1 MFSKPTNYLLMHKRI
16 IHHIAFWIAYV
27 LFKAYLN
34 FESLAYNQPKA
45 NVFYLFFLAIGIQA
59 SYLIVKIPLV
69 YTIFYITE
77 QFLSKKWSILR
88 SLVSTILVF
97 ILAIPV
103 FLFITNIA
111 QKYIL
116 KHTSMTD
123 ASYYTLASI
132 FYAFFLLC
140 FMCGVALAI
149 KLIRQSLRAK
159 EIEQEMTR
167 KRLETELKFLKA
179 QTNPH
184 FLFNT
189 LNNIY
194 GLARKKSDD
203 TAEVVMK
210 LSKLLRF
217 MLYETNKPYIPIE
230 DELRVMEDYIE
241 LEKIRYNQRLKI
253 DFTTL
258 IDNHH
263 EPIAPLILLPF
274 VENAFKHGAGE
285 TINESYIS
293 IKIQLQ
299 KGNLYF
305 SVENSKSEDNQSD
318 ITEKIGLSNVRRQL
332 ELMYPEHIL
341 LIENHAS
348 TFKIVLELNL
358 NTHAKI

>member
-1 MFSKPTNYLLMHKRI
+1 MQKRI

-34 FESLAYNQPKA
+34 FESLAYNQPKE
-45 NVFYLFFLAIGIQA
+45 NVFYLFFLAVGIQ
-59 SYLIVKIPLV
+59 SIYMIVKIPLV
-69 YTIFYITE
+69 YTVFYITD
-77 QFLSKKWSILR
+77 QFLSKKWSIFK
-88 SLVSTILVF
+88 SFISTLLAF
-97 ILAIPV
+97 TLAIAV
-103 FLFITNIA
+103 FLFLTKIA

-116 KHTSMTD
+116 KHTMSSE
-123 ASYYTLASI
+123 SYYSLASI

-149 KLIRQSLRAK
+149 KLIRQNLRAK
-159 EIEQEMTR
+159 EVEQEMTK
-167 KRLETELKFLKA
+167 KRLETELRFLKA

-253 DFTTL
+253 EFSTT
-258 IDNHH
+258 IDNQH

-293 IKIQLQ
+293 IKVQLQ

-305 SVENSKSEDNQSD
+305 SVENSKSEDNQSE

-332 ELMYPEHIL
+332 ELMYPEHRL
-341 LIENHAS
+341 TIENHTS
-348 TFKIVLELNL
+348 TFTIVLELNL
-358 NTHAKI
+358 NSHAKI

>member
-1 MFSKPTNYLLMHKRI
+1 MQKRI

-34 FESLAYNQPKA
+34 FESLAYNKPKE
-45 NVFYLFFLAIGIQA
+45 NVFYLFFLAIGIQ
-59 SYLIVKIPLV
+59 STYLIVKIPLV
-69 YTIFYITE
+69 YTIFHITD
-77 QFLSKKWSILR
+77 QFLSKKWSIIK

-97 ILAIPV
+97 VLAIPV
-103 FLFITNIA
+103 FLFITHIA

-140 FMCGVALAI
+140 FLCGVALAI
-149 KLIRQSLRAK
+149 KLIRQNLLAK
-159 EIEQEMTR
+159 EIEQELTK
-167 KRLETELKFLKA
+167 KRLETELRFLKA

-217 MLYETNKPYIPIE
+217 MLYETNKPYIAIE
-230 DELRVMEDYIE
+230 EELRVMEDYIE

-253 DFTTL
+253 DFIKF
-258 IDNHH
+258 IDNQH
-263 EPIAPLILLPF
+263 EPIGPLILLPF
-274 VENAFKHGAGE
+274 IENAFKHGAGE
-285 TINESYIS
+285 TINESYIT

-299 KGNLYF
+299 KGHLHF
-305 SVENSKSEDNQSD
+305 SVENSKSEDNQSE

-332 ELMYPEHIL
+332 ELMYPEHQL
-341 LIENHAS
+341 TIENHVS

-358 NTHAKI
+358 NSHAKI

>member
-1 MFSKPTNYLLMHKRI
+1 MLLKPDNSLLMQKRI

-34 FESLAYNQPKA
+34 FESLAYNQPKE
-45 NVFYLFFLAIGIQA
+45 NVFYLFFLAIGVQSI
-59 SYLIVKIPLV
+59 YLIVKIPLV
-69 YTIFYITE
+69 YSVLYITE
-77 QFLSKKWSILR
+77 QFLSKKWSILK
-88 SLVSTILVF
+88 SFAGAFFVF
-97 ILAIPV
+97 ALAITV
-103 FLFITNIA
+103 FLFLTKIA
-111 QKYIL
+111 QKNIL
-116 KHTSMTD
+116 KHSMSSE
-123 ASYYTLASI
+123 SYYSVASI

-159 EIEQEMTR
+159 EAEQEMTK
-167 KRLETELKFLKA
+167 KRLETELRFLKA

-230 DELRVMEDYIE
+230 EELRVMEDYIE

-253 DFTTL
+253 DFTKD
-258 IDNHH
+258 IDRQH

-285 TINESYIS
+285 TIHESYIN
-293 IKIQLQ
+293 IKVQLQ
-299 KGNLYF
+299 KGNLSF
-305 SVENSKSEDNQSD
+305 SVENSKSEDNQSE

-332 ELMYPEHIL
+332 ELMYPEHRL
-341 LIENHAS
+341 SIENQS
-348 TFKIVLELNL
+348 SNFRIVLELNL
-358 NTHAKI
+358 NSHAEI

>member
-1 MFSKPTNYLLMHKRI
+1 MQKRI
-16 IHHIAFWIAYV
+16 LYHIAFWIAYV

-34 FESLAYNQPKA
+34 FESLAYNQPRE
-45 NVFYLFFLAIGIQA
+45 NIFYLFILAIGIQ
-59 SYLIVKIPLV
+59 SMYLIIKIPLV
-69 YTIFYITE
+69 YTVFYITD
-77 QFLSKKWSILR
+77 QFLTKKWNVLR
-88 SLVSTILVF
+88 SLTTTILAF
-97 ILAIPV
+97 SIAIKI
-103 FLFITNIA
+103 FLVLTKIA

-116 KHTSMTD
+116 KHSM
-123 ASYYTLASI
+123 SNESFYSLASI

-159 EIEQEMTR
+159 EAEQEMAK
-167 KRLETELKFLKA
+167 KRLETELRFLKA

-217 MLYETNKPYIPIE
+217 MLYETNKPYISIE

-253 DFTTL
+253 DFMKT
-258 IDNHH
+258 IDNQH

-285 TINESYIS
+285 TINESFIS
-293 IKIQLQ
+293 IIIQLQ
-299 KGNLYF
+299 QGNLYF
-305 SVENSKSEDNQSD
+305 SVENSKSEDNASV
-318 ITEKIGLSNVRRQL
+318 IIEKIGLSNVRRQL
-332 ELMYPEHIL
+332 ELMYPEHRL
-341 LIENHAS
+341 SIENHDS

-358 NTHAKI
+358 SNHAKI

>member
-1 MFSKPTNYLLMHKRI
+1 MQKRI
-16 IHHIAFWIAYV
+16 IYHIAFWIAYV

-34 FESLAYNQPKA
+34 FESLTYNQPKE
-45 NVFYLFFLAIGIQA
+45 NIFYLFFLAVGIQ
-59 SYLIVKIPLV
+59 SMYLIVKIPLV
-69 YTIFYITE
+69 YTVFYITDK
-77 QFLSKKWSILR
+77 FLTKKWNVLR
-88 SLVSTILVF
+88 SLATTILVF
-97 ILAIPV
+97 SIAIKV
-103 FLFITNIA
+103 FLVLTKIA

-116 KHTSMTD
+116 KHSM
-123 ASYYTLASI
+123 SNESFYSLASI

-159 EIEQEMTR
+159 EAEQEMAK
-167 KRLETELKFLKA
+167 KRLETELRFLKA

-217 MLYETNKPYIPIE
+217 MLYETNKPYISIE

-253 DFTTL
+253 DFMKT
-258 IDNHH
+258 IDNQH

-285 TINESYIS
+285 TINESFIS
-293 IKIQLQ
+293 IIIQLQ
-299 KGNLYF
+299 QGNLYF
-305 SVENSKSEDNQSD
+305 SVENSKSEDNASV
-318 ITEKIGLSNVRRQL
+318 IIEKIGLSNVRRQL
-332 ELMYPEHIL
+332 ELMYPEHRL
-341 LIENHAS
+341 SIENHDS

-358 NTHAKI
+358 SNHAKI

>member
-1 MFSKPTNYLLMHKRI
+1 MQKRI
-16 IHHIAFWIAYV
+16 IHHIAFWVAYV

-34 FESLAYNQPKA
+34 FESLAYNKPKE
-45 NVFYLFFLAIGIQA
+45 NVFYLFFLAVGIQ
-59 SYLIVKIPLV
+59 STYLVVKVPLV
-69 YTIFYITE
+69 YTIFHITE
-77 QFLSKKWSILR
+77 QFLSKKWSILK

-97 ILAIPV
+97 AVAIPV
-103 FLFITNIA
+103 FLFITHIA

-116 KHTSMTD
+116 KHNSMTD

-149 KLIRQSLRAK
+149 KLIRQNLRAK
-159 EIEQEMTR
+159 EVEQEMTK
-167 KRLETELKFLKA
+167 KRLETELRFLKS

-253 DFTTL
+253 DFVKG
-258 IDNHH
+258 IDSQH

-285 TINESYIS
+285 TINESYIN
-293 IKIQLQ
+293 IKVQLQ
-299 KGNLYF
+299 NGNLYF
-305 SVENSKSEDNQSD
+305 SVENSKSDDNPSE

-332 ELMYPEHIL
+332 ELMYPEHRL
-341 LIENHAS
+341 SIENHTSA
-348 TFKIVLELNL
+348 FKIVLELNL
-358 NTHAKI
+358 NSHAKI

>member
-1 MFSKPTNYLLMHKRI
+1 MQKRI

-34 FESLAYNQPKA
+34 FESLAYNQPKE
-45 NVFYLFFLAIGIQA
+45 NVFYLFFLAIGIQ
-59 SYLIVKIPLV
+59 SMYLIVKIPLV
-69 YTIFYITE
+69 YTVFYITE
-77 QFLSKKWSILR
+77 QFLSKKWNVLR
-88 SLVSTILVF
+88 VFATTILVF
-97 ILAIPV
+97 AIAIKV
-103 FLFITNIA
+103 FLVLTKIA

-116 KHTSMTD
+116 KHSMSNE
-123 ASYYTLASI
+123 SYYSLASI

-149 KLIRQSLRAK
+149 KLIRQSLSAK
-159 EIEQEMTR
+159 EAEQEMTK
-167 KRLETELKFLKA
+167 KRLETELRFLKA

-217 MLYETNKPYIPIE
+217 MLYETNKSFIPIE

-253 DFTTL
+253 DFATS
-258 IDNHH
+258 IDNQH

-293 IKIQLQ
+293 IKVQLQ

-305 SVENSKSEDNQSD
+305 SIENSKSEDTHLV
-318 ITEKIGLSNVRRQL
+318 IEEKIGLSNVRRQL
-332 ELMYPEHIL
+332 ELMYPEHQL
-341 LIENHAS
+341 AIENNAS

-358 NTHAKI
+358 NSHAKI